1 MKIRARFT
9 TAISFWEKVST
20 YTAGQGNSTTW
31 TLYTEGTMSVF
42 PCEWRGKILAGKNQ
56 NETFDGNAE
65 GSLERATIRMPFIP
79 RLYEKLRSGAMIAVK
94 GADGNAVTDGEPNLL
109 SANVFEVFGTVDNIL
124 EENQYMEFQI
134 ARYEVK

>member
-20 YTAGQGNSTTW
+20 YTAGEGNSTTW